1 MPDNM
6 LTVKETA
13 ERLGVSPRTVQ
24 RYCRHGN
31 LKHKWV
37 QGVRHKELRI
47 LPPITPKG
55 IKGRVGSRVMISC
68 EEFQETVGKLEQEL
82 EKRERKLDR
91 LTGEL
96 ARHDEMSVLI
106 ADFKAKINEL
116 DNENK
121 HLKVRVAELTLETS
135 LTNVE
140 RQLLLRMAKD
150 LSELKKQVK
159 KEPA

>member
-6 LTVKETA
+6 LTVKEAA

-24 RYCRHGN
+24 RYCRQGK

-47 LPPITPKG
+47 LPPVTPKG
-55 IKGRVGSRVMISC
+55 VKSRGGIRAMISR
-68 EEFQETVGKLEQEL
+68 EEFQETISRLEQEL
-82 EKRERKLDR
+82 EKRERKIDR

-96 ARHDEMSVLI
+96 ARHDEMSVLV

-121 HLKVRVAELTLETS
+121 HMKERVAELTLETG
-135 LTNVE
+135 LTGIE
-140 RQLLLRMAKD
+140 RQLILRMAKD
-150 LSELKKQVK
+150 LSELKKLSKQ
-159 KEPA
+159 EPI